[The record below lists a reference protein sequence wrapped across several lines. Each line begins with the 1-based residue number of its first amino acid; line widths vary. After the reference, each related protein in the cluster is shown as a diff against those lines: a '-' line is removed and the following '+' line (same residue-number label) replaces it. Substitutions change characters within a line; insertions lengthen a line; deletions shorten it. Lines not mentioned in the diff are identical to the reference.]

1 MHYIGT
7 ISSFGVTTIVV
18 VVVVHV
24 HVLACVSARACHQN
38 YDDDASRKRVPH
50 HSSIPI
56 MVEFRAAQHQFTV
69 PVYVRTYNREVRR
82 VR

>member
-24 HVLACVSARACHQN
+24 HVLVCVSARACN
-38 YDDDASRKRVPH
+38 RNDDASRKRVPH